1 MHKICQKCF
10 HHTLTVLS
18 HYLRKVTLL
27 LLVPFNSLF
36 SRRAWVSQY
45 QKDKTSLALNEVR
58 DGGVLECSSIS
69 WTICKQSA
77 PCSRQIFTPTPNH
90 SIFTGR
96 MLFLTPSQQYAVC
109 TLLQTDIHTNTP
121 SLNFY
126 RPDALPDA
134 QPTMSKH

>member
-1 MHKICQKCF
+1 VYKICRKYF
-10 HHTLTVLS
+10 HHNLTVLS

-27 LLVPFNSLF
+27 LLLPFNSLF

-45 QKDKTSLALNEVR
+45 QKDKTSLDLNEVR

-77 PCSRQIFTPTPNH
+77 HLAPDRYPHQHPITQF
-90 SIFTGR
+90 
-96 MLFLTPSQQYAVC
+96 
-109 TLLQTDIHTNTP
+109 
-121 SLNFY
+121 FY

-134 QPTMSKH
+134 QPTMSKHWRQCSAVRYQWDTIVSEKSNNTRIT

>member
-77 PCSRQIFTPTPNH
+77 PCSRQ
-90 SIFTGR
+90 
-96 MLFLTPSQQYAVC
+96 
-109 TLLQTDIHTNTP
+109 TDTNTP

-126 RPDALPDA
+126 RPDALPDT
-134 QPTMSKH
+134 QPTICSLHLAPDRYSHQHPITQFLQAGCSS